1 MESLYL
7 PILVII
13 LFFRIFGGGKD
24 ARGGGMQAAGGSLG
38 FYHRSELQ
46 SLQSLPTHAAKILNH
61 FFFLPLTLGRAC
73 QGPSAHSARNSDARS
88 RRLNS
93 GDGSESRTWNPG
105 KLLFGLLSRL
115 LFGLLFG
122 LGQGIPTRTHAARR
136 RL

>member
-1 MESLYL
+1 VESLYL
-7 PILVII
+7 PILVMI
-13 LFFRIFGGGKD
+13 LFFKIFGGGKD

-46 SLQSLPTHAAKILNH
+46 SLQSLPTHAAKILVI
-61 FFFLPLTLGRAC
+61 FFWPLTLGRAC

-115 LFGLLFG
+115 LFGL
-122 LGQGIPTRTHAARR
+122 GQGIPTRTHAARR